1 VRFSRRRTLVFAG
14 AAVAALAVGGI
25 AARVA
30 LAAARAGS
38 ASAVT
43 TPTVIDPSVGDTFTP
58 APADAAPALTAAQ
71 AWAQYAQVNGGSTT
85 IPSSLSVHLGLV
97 SMPVG
102 PANPNDPDQ
111 AGLAVSNGI
120 AYRVLNVLA
129 YGYSSPTGSC
139 PMSRNPLRPGPIGK
153 SCIDWTFVNADTGQL
168 IEETSQILS

>member
-1 VRFSRRRTLVFAG
+1 
-14 AAVAALAVGGI
+14 
-25 AARVA
+25 
-30 LAAARAGS
+30 
-38 ASAVT
+38 
-43 TPTVIDPSVGDTFTP
+43 
-58 APADAAPALTAAQ
+58 
-71 AWAQYAQVNGGSTT
+71 
-85 IPSSLSVHLGLV
+85 
-97 SMPVG
+97 MPVG